1 MKLGEYTSRPQLGEW
16 LIEPI
21 IGLGHNVLIYGKRSA
36 GKSLFAWEI
45 ARAVARGA
53 KLFGQFQA
61 ALGRVLIIDEETA
74 EFDFDDRIKQS
85 FFGSQALRDNIET
98 WPRPEDRGF
107 RFDSVTWRQGLQS
120 KIGGMKPR
128 LVIIDNL
135 NATEG
140 KMHFE
145 ASNSQVGELR
155 RILTE
160 LRQDNSELVFAIIH
174 HEGRGKG
181 PRGAIALEDMSDTE
195 LSVSRVWDSPFRFVV
210 TQIPRKRGVGT
221 RPFVIERRVVRNK
234 SGLKFLGFEEH
245 VELPRLSEILLAEHF
260 VICVPRDEA
269 KGTHETRSIEELVK
283 EMDGDLGIT
292 NIRKA
297 SHKLWEQK
305 FLSRGRFAAGLHQYE
320 WNPNWPRSQYN
331 RALEGVLHDRGTWAD
346 YAEAVFAQ
354 ATQNMA
360 HK

>member
-1 MKLGEYTSRPQLGEW
+1 MKVGQYMTMPQLGEW

-21 IGLGHNVLIYGKRSA
+21 IGLGHNALIYGKRSA

-53 KLFGQFQA
+53 KLFGRFQA
-61 ALGRVLIIDEETA
+61 VPGKVLIIDEETA
-74 EFDFDDRIKQS
+74 EFDFEDRIKQS
-85 FFGSQALRDNIET
+85 FLGSQALRDNIET
-98 WPRPEDRGF
+98 WPRPDNRGF
-107 RFDSVTWRQGLQS
+107 RFDSDIWLQELQAT
-120 KIGGMKPR
+120 IDVIKPK

-155 RILTE
+155 RILTK
-160 LRQDNSELVFAIIH
+160 LRENDPELVFATIH

-181 PRGAIALEDMSDTE
+181 PRGASALEDMSDTE
-195 LSVSRVWDSPFRFVV
+195 LLVSRVWDSPFRFVV

-221 RPFVIERRVVRNK
+221 RPFVVERRIVGNK
-234 SGLKFLGFEEH
+234 SGLKILGFEEH
-245 VELPRLSEILLAEHF
+245 VEAPTLSEILLAEHF
-260 VICVPRDEA
+260 VLCVPEDEM
-269 KGTHETRSIEELVK
+269 RNINELVK
-283 EMDGDLGIT
+283 EMEGDLGVT

-297 SHKLWEQK
+297 SHNLWQQK
-305 FLSRGRFAAGLHQYE
+305 FLSRGTFKAGLHKYQ
-320 WNPNWPRSQYN
+320 WNRNWAKSHYN
-331 RALEGVLHDRGTWAD
+331 RALEGALRDRGTWAD
-346 YAEAVFAQ
+346 CATLVFARS
-354 ATQNMA
+354 TQNMA